1 MANSLKRN
9 IYNIFWKFAFLI
21 NRMYPVSVLST
32 LFPIKWPCGCVF
44 SALDPQLSP
53 AMQQQRAVA
62 VISTPPP
69 PPSKRRKRLPH
80 KCRKCRE
87 RFSTAEALEE
97 HNIAEHTLTGWV
109 RLDHHAAHHQIQQHQ
124 QQIQQQQ
131 QHQHLRAAG
140 LDTSTKLQ
148 ASWFADMVRRVDAE
162 DAAAAAARLCD
173 GKSVY
178 FLLCYFSFNILM
190 RNEKLWVELNY
201 PRPKYETS
209 PSSGLHFNEK

>member
-1 MANSLKRN
+1 
-9 IYNIFWKFAFLI
+9 
-21 NRMYPVSVLST
+21 
-32 LFPIKWPCGCVF
+32 
-44 SALDPQLSP
+44 
-53 AMQQQRAVA
+53 MQQQRAVA

-124 QQIQQQQ
+124 QQIEQQQ

-148 ASWFADMVRRVDAE
+148 ADMVRAE
-162 DAAAAAARLCD
+162 AAAAAARLCD

-190 RNEKLWVELNY
+190 RNEKL
-201 PRPKYETS
+201 
-209 PSSGLHFNEK
+209 